1 MDSLS
6 GCDILLV
13 FTFSPKLQYK
23 KCVHLWNNFPCI
35 STLDSRIHDVSK
47 RRWVKFCLFS
57 ENVINDWYFD
67 PISMIYHISMV
78 MILSPWNHFNFKKKL
93 HIIEKFKAFDS
104 RHLSNHLVFFSFC
117 FPVESGKQSWRIT
130 SSKWRFFSRWY
141 FRFFSRWHFRFFSR
155 WHFRFF
161 SRWHFRFVKNY
172 KPLFS

>member
-47 RRWVKFCLFS
+47 GRWVKFCLFLKMWLMTDFL
-57 ENVINDWYFD
+57 IQFPWYITS
-67 PISMIYHISMV
+67 PYMV

-130 SSKWRFFSRWY
+130 SSKWRFFSRW
-141 FRFFSRWHFRFFSR
+141 
-155 WHFRFF
+155 
-161 SRWHFRFVKNY
+161 HFRFVKNY